1 MSTATGLE
9 PGPTTQVATRGGAA
23 PREVPPLAFEAT
35 ESQRETAHKELAVR
49 REPRGWWS
57 RWKRAAWLRML
68 VAVRWLRR

>member
-9 PGPTTQVATRGGAA
+9 RGPTTRETSRGGAA
-23 PREVPPLAFEAT
+23 PREVPPLAFEAP

-57 RWKRAAWLRML
+57 RCKRAAWLRML
-68 VAVRWLRR
+68 VVARWLRR